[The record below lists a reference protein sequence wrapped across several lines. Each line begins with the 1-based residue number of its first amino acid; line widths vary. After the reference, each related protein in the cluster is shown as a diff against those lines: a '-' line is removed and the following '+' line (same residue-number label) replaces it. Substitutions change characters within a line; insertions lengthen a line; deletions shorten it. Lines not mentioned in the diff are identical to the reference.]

1 MNATE
6 QSQIFFLVSSFGF
19 IILGFLVAILLVY
32 FIRAT
37 SAFSRIMEKIEG
49 DIDII
54 GDTTKEM
61 IEDMRDSIIFR
72 FLFKKKKRRKD

>member
-49 DIDII
+49 DIDKI

-72 FLFKKKKRRKD
+72 FLFKKKKHRKD

>member
-49 DIDII
+49 DIDKI